1 MKYINISMKNAEKE
15 SKNYDS
21 TVLQKSNDKIPSTN
35 RCIKLI

>member
-1 MKYINISMKNAEKE
+1 MKYINISIKNAEKE
-15 SKNYDS
+15 SKMM

>member
-1 MKYINISMKNAEKE
+1 MKYINISMKNAGKGI
-15 SKNYDS
+15 KKIM